1 MHGLSKSCCHGNI
14 KYQKRI
20 HTLFRLS
27 YKVDRSIDTPFPTKT
42 AQNETKP
49 FGVCCHR
56 LLPTVCSLYRGV
68 PLRNVPQFICN
79 KRILL
84 PVCIRILWIF
94 LLVSLQDFPCL
105 IRFVIIFQ
113 HINLLCNK
121 NVPHSIMFH

>member
-1 MHGLSKSCCHGNI
+1 MKSLPEDFRFWYLFFFKEYI
-14 KYQKRI
+14 PFSDF
-20 HTLFRLS
+20 HTKWL
-27 YKVDRSIDTPFPTKT
+27 RSIDTLFPTKT

-49 FGVCCHR
+49 FGVTHYY
-56 LLPTVCSLYRGV
+56 LKYTALYRGV
-68 PLRNVPQFICN
+68 PLRTVPQFICN
-79 KRILL
+79 KHILL

-113 HINLLCNK
+113 HINLFCNK